1 MKPGIRKRIHLSP
14 GSESIEARASRKY
27 KSLKGSA
34 SQSGLSLNSST
45 TASRAKKVRH
55 LEEASLD
62 SEKGSQHYP
71 PFNSSL
77 GEAKTYVTK
86 HKARSGKIKKSKT
99 KMKVKGQQSMKSY
112 IPNYRTNPD
121 KPPALG
127 EGQKQMLIKTT
138 QSKFQPQTF
147 GRASYG
153 TKPNKP
159 TGGSRSKL
167 GGNTST
173 SGVIRLDL
181 SKVSPGNSSGKKK
194 ANITH
199 KVISEGN
206 SPVRRRARDR

>member
-1 MKPGIRKRIHLSP
+1 
-14 GSESIEARASRKY
+14 
-27 KSLKGSA
+27 
-34 SQSGLSLNSST
+34 
-45 TASRAKKVRH
+45 
-55 LEEASLD
+55 
-62 SEKGSQHYP
+62 
-71 PFNSSL
+71 
-77 GEAKTYVTK
+77 
-86 HKARSGKIKKSKT
+86 
-99 KMKVKGQQSMKSY
+99 
-112 IPNYRTNPD
+112 
-121 KPPALG
+121 
-127 EGQKQMLIKTT
+127 MLIKTT